1 MSSLAPDAAEYYY
14 QYKVTV
20 YDNLF
25 VGIVYGEGT
34 RDPTLLVQFLSHYA
48 LHHRRLHRTLRHLG
62 LRPLV
67 RFICAYEG
75 STVQAYH
82 RWLSGANRVS
92 LRLGLEWSCLESR
105 LSCLSWESSHWC

>member
-67 RFICAYEG
+67 RFIYAPKKVQCTL
-75 STVQAYH
+75 TVGGFQEQTEFH
-82 RWLSGANRVS
+82 FVS
-92 LRLGLEWSCLESR
+92 A
-105 LSCLSWESSHWC
+105 